1 MGLASLGLVV
11 NFLLKL
17 INEDK
22 LCPEVLFY
30 NLREEMLKKILYKVE
45 EFYLSKKTVIK
56 SKNHIH
62 RLKMIEKVFV
72 LKNIIIFT

>member
-22 LCPEVLFY
+22 LCPERG
-30 NLREEMLKKILYKVE
+30 NVE
-45 EFYLSKKTVIK
+45 KDPL
-56 SKNHIH
+56 
-62 RLKMIEKVFV
+62 
-72 LKNIIIFT
+72 